1 MNNEENNIIQLDTM
15 PTGSKCVI
23 VKVNGYGGLRHRLIE
38 MGFVKGEVVTVM
50 KNAPL
55 LDPVEY
61 KVMSSHVSL
70 RREEAQKIQVV
81 ALGNG
86 NADTEPYN
94 GVIEEDAI
102 NVFNRKS
109 KEISVALVGNPNCGK
124 TSFFNHA
131 TGLHEKVG
139 NYSGVTVDMKVGEF
153 HHNGYTLNLIDLP
166 GTYSITEYT
175 PEELYVREFITKQN
189 PDIVL
194 NIVDASNLERNLY
207 LTTQLIDMNVRMVMA
222 LNMYDELNDRGDK
235 FDYKSLSEMLG
246 FPIIPTTASKG
257 TGISEVLQT
266 IINVYENEAKLT
278 RHIHVNYGLDI
289 EDQISKVKQLISSTD
304 NTLTSHTP
312 ARSIAINL
320 IEGNKITTEEIE
332 ALPDGKKIIETAEKC
347 RKELESRYNDDAS
360 TTIVNARYA
369 FIRGALKETYEPNP
383 DNSKAER
390 PYSIDRILTHRWLG
404 FPVLLLFLWIMFQAT
419 FTLGEPLQNWIEQ
432 GVGWLGGIIGDSM
445 SDGILKDLI
454 VDGIIAG
461 VGGVIVFLPNI
472 LILFMFISILE
483 DTGYMARAA
492 FIIDK
497 LMHRI
502 GLHGKSFIPFLIG
515 FGCGVPAIMA
525 TRTLENKKDRILT
538 IIGIPFMSCSARLPV
553 YLLLV
558 GAFFGKNQGLILL
571 SLYLIGI
578 VVAVL
583 TALLLKNT
591 VFKNNS
597 EHFVMELPPYRIP
610 TLRNTLIHM
619 WDKSVQ
625 YLKKMGTVILA
636 ASVIIWALGYFPRHS
651 AESDAIA
658 QRIAQVE
665 SNNTMSNEEKA
676 ETISTLT
683 LQEKA
688 AQSEN
693 SYIGRLGRFV
703 APVVAPL
710 GFDWKMGVSL
720 ITGMGAKEIVVST
733 MGVLYQ
739 ADDNADENSTALIDK
754 LKEQRWTSG
763 QRAGQPVFTPLV
775 AYVYML
781 FILLYFPCIAA
792 IAAIRREAGRGWM
805 WFSVVYNTLIA
816 WIVCFAVYQIGMLF

>member
-1 MNNEENNIIQLDTM
+1 
-15 PTGSKCVI
+15 
-23 VKVNGYGGLRHRLIE
+23 
-38 MGFVKGEVVTVM
+38 
-50 KNAPL
+50 
-55 LDPVEY
+55 
-61 KVMSSHVSL
+61 
-70 RREEAQKIQVV
+70 
-81 ALGNG
+81 
-86 NADTEPYN
+86 
-94 GVIEEDAI
+94 
-102 NVFNRKS
+102 
-109 KEISVALVGNPNCGK
+109 
-124 TSFFNHA
+124 
-131 TGLHEKVG
+131 
-139 NYSGVTVDMKVGEF
+139 
-153 HHNGYTLNLIDLP
+153 
-166 GTYSITEYT
+166 
-175 PEELYVREFITKQN
+175 
-189 PDIVL
+189 
-194 NIVDASNLERNLY
+194 
-207 LTTQLIDMNVRMVMA
+207 
-222 LNMYDELNDRGDK
+222 
-235 FDYKSLSEMLG
+235 
-246 FPIIPTTASKG
+246 
-257 TGISEVLQT
+257 
-266 IINVYENEAKLT
+266 
-278 RHIHVNYGLDI
+278 
-289 EDQISKVKQLISSTD
+289 
-304 NTLTSHTP
+304 
-312 ARSIAINL
+312 
-320 IEGNKITTEEIE
+320 
-332 ALPDGKKIIETAEKC
+332 
-347 RKELESRYNDDAS
+347 
-360 TTIVNARYA
+360 
-369 FIRGALKETYEPNP
+369 
-383 DNSKAER
+383 
-390 PYSIDRILTHRWLG
+390 
-404 FPVLLLFLWIMFQAT
+404 
-419 FTLGEPLQNWIEQ
+419 
-432 GVGWLGGIIGDSM
+432 
-445 SDGILKDLI
+445 
-454 VDGIIAG
+454 
-461 VGGVIVFLPNI
+461 
-472 LILFMFISILE
+472 
-483 DTGYMARAA
+483 
-492 FIIDK
+492 
-497 LMHRI
+497 
-502 GLHGKSFIPFLIG
+502 
-515 FGCGVPAIMA
+515 
-525 TRTLENKKDRILT
+525 
-538 IIGIPFMSCSARLPV
+538 MSCSARLPV

-625 YLKKMGTVILA
+625 YLKKMSTVILA

-665 SNNTMSNEEKA
+665 SNDTMSNEEKA